1 MNPIRLLPLA
11 VLSGV
16 EQMAADDALL
26 TTAAD
31 AGVASVRF
39 YKWAEP
45 TLSLGYFQP
54 AALAGA
60 YPGLPWVR
68 RATGGAALVHD
79 RELTYAVALPA
90 GRAWQP
96 AGQSWLCRVHH
107 WVREVLAD
115 LGATTRAVVCG
126 RERKLGDALCFEH
139 QTAGDLVS
147 GDSKVVGSAQRK
159 LRGALL
165 QHGGILLRRSA
176 STPSLPGLFEL
187 TGVTIEPEDLAAR
200 LAEKFA
206 ATPGDWTPA
215 EMVLRA
221 TLAAGKYGHPA
232 WNEKR

>member
-1 MNPIRLLPLA
+1 MDPIRLLPFA
-11 VLSGV
+11 ELSGV

-26 TTAAD
+26 TTAA
-31 AGVASVRF
+31 GGTASLRF
-39 YKWAEP
+39 YTWATP

-54 AALAGA
+54 AALRSA
-60 YPGLPWVR
+60 YPELPWVR

-107 WVREVLAD
+107 WVGEALAD
-115 LGATTRAVVCG
+115 LGAATEAVVCG

-139 QTAGDLVS
+139 QSAGDLVS
-147 GDSKVVGSAQRK
+147 RGSKVVGSAQRK

-187 TGVTIEPEDLAAR
+187 TGVAIEPTELAAR
-200 LAEKFA
+200 LAAKFD

-215 EMVLRA
+215 ESASRE
-221 TLAAGKYGHPA
+221 TLVAEKYGHPA